1 MPELPPPDDGPP
13 DDVHLTL
20 DEALDVLAALEDARD
35 ALLSSSYLTV
45 VLVVEAE
52 IRMLSRTLG
61 FDAPEGGT
69 DD

>member
-1 MPELPPPDDGPP
+1 MR
-13 DDVHLTL
+13 LTL
-20 DEALDVLAALEDARD
+20 DDALDVLAALEDARD
-35 ALLSSSYLTV
+35 ALLSGNYLTV

>member
-1 MPELPPPDDGPP
+1 MADPPVPEPPEGI
-13 DDVHLTL
+13 HLSL

-61 FDAPEGGT
+61 FDAPEGGN

>member
-1 MPELPPPDDGPP
+1 MPELPPSEGAPP
-13 DDVHLTL
+13 DEVHLTL

-35 ALLSSSYLTV
+35 ALLSSNYLTV
-45 VLVVEAE
+45 VLVAEAQ